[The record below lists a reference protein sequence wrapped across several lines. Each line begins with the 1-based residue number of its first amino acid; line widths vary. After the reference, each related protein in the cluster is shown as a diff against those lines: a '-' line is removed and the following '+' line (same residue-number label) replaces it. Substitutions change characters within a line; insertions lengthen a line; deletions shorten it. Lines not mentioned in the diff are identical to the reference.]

1 MLKTLQFLIGGAVGW
16 GFVFASIMQ
25 ISENPWYHTVLGIVV
40 GLVIFGWGLR
50 PILGKSAIKYVFIGT
65 LGSAGSIAFIG
76 FLGSD
81 TVLSPYL
88 GFLSLLAIIYIS
100 FRIIRWIVRE
110 IVSRVR
116 TFKRR
121 REDRRKLWDLYKKVQ
136 EQNQNNQDEEELFY

>member
-1 MLKTLQFLIGGAVGW
+1 MLFR
-16 GFVFASIMQ
+16 S
-25 ISENPWYHTVLGIVV
+25 HTVLGIVV

-50 PILGKSAIKYVFIGT
+50 PILGKSAIKYVFLGT
-65 LGSAGSIAFIG
+65 LASAGSIAFIG

-88 GFLSLLAIIYIS
+88 GFLSLLAIIYFS

-116 TFKRR
+116 TFKQR
-121 REDRRKLWDLYKKVQ
+121 REDRRELWDLYKKIQ
-136 EQNQNNQDEEELFY
+136 EQNQNNQDQEEFFY